1 MPIDSPKL
9 NRMWQPRNRAAL
21 LALVV
26 VGLAIFYQLTL
37 REGHD
42 WGGDFAMYLQHA
54 RNIAQGRPY
63 AETGHVV
70 DHSIAVGVGPPS
82 YPPLFP
88 LALAPTFALQGG
100 LDWAML
106 KATVVLFFALF
117 LLAVYPVIRR
127 RLGDARALIVLLLIG
142 LSPYFWGI
150 KDQVLSDIPFA
161 LLVYVSLFL
170 AEGAYDE
177 KASLRRRIGLTLA
190 TGLAV
195 YLATATRALGVTL
208 IASLIIFEVLR
219 TRRPPVQA
227 LAVTALALALQWVQ
241 RLAMG
246 STGGYAQSWRFDA
259 LAIVERVFAYPVEL
273 KFLFWNGYVN
283 GVAVAVA
290 LIITALAIY
299 GYVTCL
305 RRRITLL
312 EVFVV
317 VYLGPV
323 VLWPMRPNIRFMIP
337 LVPLYFYYAFVGAER
352 LRSRMSTRTASWAT
366 VSLAVLIA
374 GSYVAGYTRAER
386 GRLREGIHD
395 PEAVALFQYVAG
407 HSAPR
412 DLYIFFKP
420 RVLSFF
426 SGARSAVSYYPTED
440 AALWEY
446 YGRVGATHVIERL
459 GDASSE
465 ALVAG
470 HADAFIMVYENADF
484 RVYRIAR
491 PSSNL
496 PTGEAGDHAE
506 SGETDPEA
514 ANP

>member
-9 NRMWQPRNRAAL
+9 NRMWPPRSHAAL
-21 LALVV
+21 VALVV
-26 VGLAIFYQLTL
+26 VGIAVFYQLGL

-54 RNIAQGRPY
+54 QNIAEGRPY
-63 AETGHVV
+63 AEAAHVI
-70 DHSIAVGVGPPS
+70 DYNIPVGVGPPS

-88 LALAPTFALQGG
+88 LALAPTFALRGG
-100 LDWAML
+100 LDWTML
-106 KATVVLFFALF
+106 KTTVVLFFAFF
-117 LLAVYPVIRR
+117 LLAIYPVIRR
-127 RLGDARALIVLLLIG
+127 RLGDGRALVVLLLIG
-142 LSPYFWGI
+142 LSPYFWDI
-150 KDQVLSDIPFA
+150 KDQILSDIPFA
-161 LLVYVSLFL
+161 LLVYLSLFL
-170 AEGAYDE
+170 AEDAYDD

-190 TGLAV
+190 TALTV

-241 RLAMG
+241 RLALG
-246 STGGYAQSWRFDA
+246 STGGYARSWRFDP

-283 GVAVAVA
+283 GVAVTVA
-290 LIITALAIY
+290 LIVTGLAIY
-299 GYVTCL
+299 GYVICL
-305 RRRITLL
+305 RRRLTLL

-323 VLWPMRPNIRFMIP
+323 VLWPMRPNVRFMIP
-337 LVPLYFYYAFVGAER
+337 LVPLYFYYAFVGGER
-352 LRSRMSTRTASWAT
+352 LLSRMSTRMASWAT
-366 VSLAVLIA
+366 VALAVLIA
-374 GSYVAGYTRAER
+374 GSYVAGYTRVER
-386 GRLREGIHD
+386 GRLRDGVGD

-407 HSAPR
+407 HAAPK

-426 SGARSAVSYYPTED
+426 SGARSAVSYYPAEY
-440 AALWEY
+440 AELWDY
-446 YGRVGATHVIERL
+446 YDRVGATHVIERV
-459 GDASSE
+459 GDASSQ

-470 HADAFIMVYENADF
+470 HPDTFIMVYENADF
-484 RVYRIAR
+484 RVHRIDR
-491 PSSNL
+491 PTNL

-506 SGETDPEA
+506 SGEADPEA